1 MILYVVL
8 FVYIF
13 LKNQNSFFIKK
24 LKKIVK
30 KFTFCELYFL
40 KLICIIFIYHLIS
53 FYKYSI
59 YFF

>member
-24 LKKIVK
+24 LKKSDFWDTGQK
-30 KFTFCELYFL
+30 
-40 KLICIIFIYHLIS
+40 S
-53 FYKYSI
+53 D
-59 YFF
+59 FFDVFPF